1 MKIWWNLESFYL
13 EQKQKNKYFL
23 YSLEQKQKNKYK
35 LIYNINYILF
45 KRMKDL

>member
-1 MKIWWNLESFYL
+1 MKIWWNLESFY
-13 EQKQKNKYFL
+13 
-23 YSLEQKQKNKYK
+23 LEQKQKNKYK

>member
-35 LIYNINYILF
+35 LIIILIIYYL
-45 KRMKDL
+45 RE